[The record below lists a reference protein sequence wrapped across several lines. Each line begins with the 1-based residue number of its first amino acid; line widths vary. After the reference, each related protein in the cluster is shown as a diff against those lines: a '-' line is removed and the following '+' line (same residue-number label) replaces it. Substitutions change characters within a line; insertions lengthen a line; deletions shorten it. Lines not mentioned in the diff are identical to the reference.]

1 MSRKRKNSI
10 YSYFFLLI
18 FISAQIS
25 IATHHH
31 KAYTFC
37 KLTTSSKEKHLHEQ
51 HTHIETCSLCAY
63 VIKHNALL
71 SHHADIN
78 LYVNNELLQ
87 FKYLHTVDREYR
99 SQLGS
104 RAPPSE
110 MKS

>member
-1 MSRKRKNSI
+1 MSRKRKNII
-10 YSYFFLLI
+10 YSNLFLLI

-37 KLTTSSKEKHLHEQ
+37 KLTASSKEKHLHEQ
-51 HTHIETCSLCAY
+51 HSHIDACTLCAY

-71 SHHADIN
+71 SHHDELN
-78 LYVNNELLQ
+78 VYVNNELLQ
-87 FKYLHTVDREYR
+87 FQYLHTADIEYQ

-104 RAPPSE
+104 RAPPFLA
-110 MKS
+110 